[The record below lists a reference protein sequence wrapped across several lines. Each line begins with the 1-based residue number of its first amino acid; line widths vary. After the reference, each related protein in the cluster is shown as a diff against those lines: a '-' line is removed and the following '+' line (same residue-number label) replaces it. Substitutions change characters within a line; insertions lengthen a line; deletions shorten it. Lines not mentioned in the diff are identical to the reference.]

1 MSKQLAES
9 DRNDMTKDNEVA
21 RNAKVSTGA
30 QESEIVEEESDKTEE
45 YDASLDMPIALRKG
59 TRSCTKYPMH
69 SFLS

>member
-1 MSKQLAES
+1 
-9 DRNDMTKDNEVA
+9 MTKDNEVA